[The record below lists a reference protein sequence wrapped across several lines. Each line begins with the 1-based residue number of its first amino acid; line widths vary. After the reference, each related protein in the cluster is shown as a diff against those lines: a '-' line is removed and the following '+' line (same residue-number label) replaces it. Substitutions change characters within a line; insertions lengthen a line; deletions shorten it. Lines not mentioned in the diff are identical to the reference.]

1 MPTRK
6 RSYRTSKKSINK
18 TINVIQAPC
27 GSGKTSNILV
37 PNIISEVAMGKTVI
51 IAVPSIQIMNQ
62 LKNSLN
68 NINTIVINSELST
81 VSVIKQIYNLV
92 YSDIQSTAIIISHQ
106 ALLMSAS
113 VINNINSLRSRYS
126 LEKLDLSFHIDEIP
140 AVIDSISLP
149 LVSNKGNNVTN
160 AFDDIFNITTD
171 NTLEL
176 VQGISKDTDLS
187 PYTRNYQIVHNLI
200 SNAFAQ
206 AHILNVTDKQ
216 VNISLICTPDV
227 IPDNSTIYTAN
238 YSTSLFKKI
247 MESQGVKSNIT
258 SYSGIKTNQFS
269 PNITITHVL
278 DKNLTKYAKADKDW
292 YTGLVSTMIDQIT
305 INSVDNQKALV
316 LHNDSDTYDYE
327 SHNNLTKINH
337 NSHGLNSYTDF
348 NNIILTSTL
357 NPSPYELDIL
367 SQYGISEEDIFLDR
381 TINTFYQSIMRTSL
395 RTTSDSHVNI
405 IVASREIAYALKN
418 NYFNMAKVSHV
429 LYGSRVVV
437 RKEYKPH
444 KPHKQHKPHKPHKQ
458 HKERIDKTGFDQVT
472 INKLNYIRKELVNYP
487 EHVFNLISSL
497 SDNDFVNSD
506 MFKAIS
512 ARGKIK
518 DMSVFDNIINEVNV
532 ENEVNDNKD
541 EDMNSDTIEGNT
553 YDTLIL
559 DDYGMSDTFIDEELS
574 NESQCTFVD
583 KGYDVDFRTIKNS
596 DLEVRLEDVINK
608 IKNLKGIRWKCGKKT
623 TVLTLL

>member
-1 MPTRK
+1 MNNLK
-6 RSYRTSKKSINK
+6 RSYRTSKKSITK

-81 VSVIKQIYNLV
+81 VSVIKQISNLV

-126 LEKLDLSFHIDEIP
+126 LDKLDLSFHIDEIP

-176 VQGISKDTDLS
+176 VQGITKDTDLS
-187 PYTRNYQIVHNLI
+187 PYTRNYQIVHNLL

-238 YSTSLFKKI
+238 YTTSLFKKI

-292 YTGLVSTMIDQIT
+292 YTGLVSTMIDQIA

-357 NPSPYELDIL
+357 NPSPYELEIL

-437 RKEYKPH
+437 RKE
-444 KPHKQHKPHKPHKQ
+444 
-458 HKERIDKTGFDQVT
+458 RSDNTGFDQVT

-518 DMSVFDNIINEVNV
+518 DMSVFDNIINEVNEVNV
-532 ENEVNDNKD
+532 ENENKD
-541 EDMNSDTIEGNT
+541 EDMNSDTIEAST
-553 YDTLIL
+553 YDTLE
-559 DDYGMSDTFIDEELS
+559 DDYCMSDTFIDEELS

-583 KGYDVDFRTIKNS
+583 KGYDVDFRNLKNS
-596 DLEVRLEDVINK
+596 DLEIRLEDVINK
-608 IKNLKGIRWKCGKKT
+608 IKNLKGISWKCGKKT
-623 TVLTLL
+623 TVLRLL